1 MKKIVL
7 ILAAAMVSIS
17 MTAQNTNE
25 FRRYECFFNLTT
37 SFDIRYDESDY
48 NVNFTNGYRF
58 NGHLFLGGG
67 IGVNLTENRYAG
79 TYMLFFPVYA
89 TFKANITEHLTRVSP
104 FVTLNAG
111 GCFGGYMGMFVN
123 PDIGVDI
130 NLGQNRRIALMII
143 AGAVFGTPDRIRI
156 RFGIG
161 IRF

>member
-1 MKKIVL
+1 M
-7 ILAAAMVSIS
+7 
-17 MTAQNTNE
+17 
-25 FRRYECFFNLTT
+25 
-37 SFDIRYDESDY
+37 
-48 NVNFTNGYRF
+48 
-58 NGHLFLGGG
+58 
-67 IGVNLTENRYAG
+67 TENRYAG